1 MIFGGKVLSVFGED
15 VVETI
20 LETARQNN
28 VTAIVIGKSKRTS
41 WCDYFRR
48 TIVDRL
54 IDRSDII
61 PVYVLK
67 AATAEDEGSLL
78 IRKRC
83 RKNSYIGKEIGC
95 SALTVVAVTLGMV
108 GLSPLYGI
116 SERSTLISVTCFD

>member
-1 MIFGGKVLSVFGED
+1 MFGKTFKLTHDLGGKVLSVFGED

-41 WCDYFRR
+41 WRDYFRR

-67 AATAEDEGSLL
+67 AATVEDEGSFVNT
-78 IRKRC
+78 KKGAE
-83 RKNSYIGKEIGC
+83 KNSYIG
-95 SALTVVAVTLGMV
+95 SRLVVL
-108 GLSPLYGI
+108 L
-116 SERSTLISVTCFD
+116 